1 MKLKGSIKT
10 GNEYYE
16 SLISIGRS
24 TNNKKV
30 FKLLHINLN
39 LLNVKK

>member
-1 MKLKGSIKT
+1 MKFKDSIKT

-24 TNNKKV
+24 TNNKK
-30 FKLLHINLN
+30 FSQKTDSSSD
-39 LLNVKK
+39 